1 MTRLASI
8 DIGSNS
14 IHLIVVDIA
23 ADASFQTVELV
34 RSSLPLGEGWT
45 SSEQKISPERLEEAL
60 SVLSAFVG
68 KALLL
73 DADQILCSAT
83 AALRDAENREDFVA
97 RIEAELDIPLRVLT
111 GVEEAAIVYRGTRQ
125 HVEEDVLLFD
135 LGGRSTEIVCGD
147 GTHPEAC
154 LSLSIGH
161 LGLYSDH
168 PHPQPAAPSD
178 WKTLLSAA
186 QLHIQDV
193 PEMAGNRSALCSPS
207 GAVRT
212 LARMAAF
219 RRGDQPKG
227 RGDGISFTQ
236 EELADLVETMV
247 AADSSDLNKIP
258 GIDPRRAET
267 LLAAAAIVQ
276 ALMLHFSQD
285 QVLAVRG
292 GLRDGLIMEWAEAH
306 REG

>member
-1 MTRLASI
+1 
-8 DIGSNS
+8 
-14 IHLIVVDIA
+14 
-23 ADASFQTVELV
+23 
-34 RSSLPLGEGWT
+34 
-45 SSEQKISPERLEEAL
+45 
-60 SVLSAFVG
+60 
-68 KALLL
+68 
-73 DADQILCSAT
+73 
-83 AALRDAENREDFVA
+83 
-97 RIEAELDIPLRVLT
+97 
-111 GVEEAAIVYRGTRQ
+111 
-125 HVEEDVLLFD
+125 
-135 LGGRSTEIVCGD
+135 
-147 GTHPEAC
+147 
-154 LSLSIGH
+154 
-161 LGLYSDH
+161 
-168 PHPQPAAPSD
+168 
-178 WKTLLSAA
+178 
-186 QLHIQDV
+186 
-193 PEMAGNRSALCSPS
+193 MAGNRSALCSPS